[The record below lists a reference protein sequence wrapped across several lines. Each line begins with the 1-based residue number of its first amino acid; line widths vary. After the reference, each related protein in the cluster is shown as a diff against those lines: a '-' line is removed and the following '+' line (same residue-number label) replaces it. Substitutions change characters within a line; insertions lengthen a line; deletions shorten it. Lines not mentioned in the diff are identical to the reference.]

1 MHEDL
6 EKLLFQMT
14 SNLAPGARHGQRLV
28 HARLERYGVSGGCI
42 GPLILIGRS
51 DGGLSQVQLA
61 QELGIESP
69 SLVRLLDKL
78 TAAQLVR
85 RESDASDRRSNR
97 LSLTEAGWA
106 LYPAM
111 EREMTDLR
119 KQVFAGMTETE
130 VRAVLKLYDLLAQA
144 V

>member
-1 MHEDL
+1 MNESL
-6 EKLLFQMT
+6 EKRLFQMT
-14 SNLAPGARHGQRLV
+14 SNLAPGARHWQRLV

-42 GPLILIGRS
+42 GPLILIGRA

-61 QELGIESP
+61 QQLGMESP

-130 VRAVLKLYDLLAQA
+130 VGAVLKLYDLLAQA

>member
-1 MHEDL
+1 MKETR
-6 EKLLFQMT
+6 EKLLFQVT
-14 SNLAPGARHGQRLV
+14 GNLAPGTRHWQKLV

-61 QELGIESP
+61 QELGMESP

-78 TAAQLVR
+78 TAADLVR
-85 RESDASDRRSNR
+85 RECDANDRRSNR
-97 LSLTEAGWA
+97 LSLTEKGWTI
-106 LYPAM
+106 YPEM

-119 KQVFAGMTETE
+119 NRVFAQMSEPE
-130 VRAVLKLYDLLAQA
+130 VRAVLKLYGLLAQA
-144 V
+144 A